1 MKKSFRFSV
10 IGILLITALFFVLK
24 NKKNP
29 TSNSSV
35 KQYYS
40 LNGQTMGT
48 YFNIKAE
55 TKYPEKLSKSIDSL
69 LVVFNNSLSTY
80 IPGSTVSKFNQSD
93 TSYQADSF
101 LKVVFKTSKV
111 IYNTS
116 DGAFDPTVM
125 PLVNAWGFG
134 FKNKE
139 NITNNL
145 IDSLIG
151 LVGLNKVFLDEKG
164 LLHKEDQR
172 IMLDFSAI
180 AKGYGVDVVSEFIE
194 KMGVENY
201 LVEIGGEVRVK
212 GVNQNGQ
219 NWVIAI
225 EEPDESIESQK
236 NRKIFEKLSL
246 QNKSVATSGN
256 YRKFYIDDQ
265 TGKKYAHTIDPHT
278 GFPVQHNLLSATVV
292 YKNCMVADAYATAF
306 MVIGVEEAL
315 KLAENIKDL
324 EAFFIYQNDVNE
336 IDVAYSSGFPSLFSK
351 PADLEE

>member
-1 MKKSFRFSV
+1 MKKSFWLSV
-10 IGILLITALFFVLK
+10 IGVLLVTAIFLVI
-24 NKKNP
+24 KKTEN
-29 TSNSSV
+29 TSNKTYI

-40 LNGQTMGT
+40 LKGQTMGT

-80 IPGSTVSKFNQSD
+80 IPGSTVSMFNQSKEF
-93 TSYQADSF
+93 YKADSF
-101 LKVVFKTSKV
+101 LKVVFKTSKD
-111 IYNTS
+111 IYNNS
-116 DGAFDPTVM
+116 NGAFDPTVM

-139 NITNNL
+139 NITNKL
-145 IDSLIG
+145 IDSLLS
-151 LVGLNKVFLDEKG
+151 LVGLNKVTLDAEG
-164 LLHKEDQR
+164 LLHKEDHR

-194 KMGVENY
+194 KIGIENY

-246 QNKSVATSGN
+246 HNKSLATSGN

-278 GFPVQHNLLSATVV
+278 GFPVQHNLLSATVA

-306 MVIGVEEAL
+306 MVLGIKEAL
-315 KLAENIKDL
+315 GLAENIKDL
-324 EAFFIYQNDVNE
+324 EAFFIYQNDANE
-336 IDVAYSSGFPSLFSK
+336 IDVAYSSGFPSLFNK